1 MKKSHHYTDVS
12 KRICTDC
19 GEKHIKTRM
28 VEKRDARICYECFTN
43 RRKKFNISATVLKQQ
58 ISFGD
63 PRRQLNG

>member
-28 VEKRDARICYECFTN
+28 VEKRDAKICYGCFVK
-43 RRKKFNISATVLKQQ
+43 RRKKHALSATVLKQQ
-58 ISFGD
+58 LSFNTL
-63 PRRQLNG
+63 RRQL